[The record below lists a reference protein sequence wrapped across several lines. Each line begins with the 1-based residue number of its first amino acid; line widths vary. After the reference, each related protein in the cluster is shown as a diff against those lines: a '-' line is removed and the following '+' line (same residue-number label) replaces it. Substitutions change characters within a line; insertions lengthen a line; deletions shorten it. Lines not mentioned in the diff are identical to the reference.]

1 MADDVKVK
9 FSGDFTDVPKGAQAA
24 VGNAGSAMSSWF
36 KELGTSMSAS
46 IISSL
51 ALSSIFG
58 KFKDNI
64 SHALQYFRELDL
76 TIRKVGGSGA
86 DFQKL
91 AGIGKTLGVS
101 METVGRSVNF
111 LNKYLGQAAAG
122 SKSHQQT
129 LSNYGFTLEEI
140 QSGTISAIEVIS
152 RLGDEYDRTGN
163 DTVVAAKAM
172 EMFGRSGSLLIP
184 IIKAGRD
191 QIKEMT
197 KDMKVYSEET
207 IRAASETQKNIEKME
222 RSWGK
227 LGKSMVEAYSNY
239 FSKVTGASAVQ
250 AGFEQA
256 QASGGTV
263 EQQAKSAAALT
274 STLTE
279 GNLTAMKAAL
289 KAARESAN
297 DEWFKGEDYTL
308 WQKIG
313 DELQKKVNEMSKIE
327 PKKPVVQEQAA
338 AGTVALAVSSLQAI
352 GGGDISSIF
361 SGTYQDTMLS
371 QTTRIADATVKTAEN
386 TQTTPYQQPGQMPA
400 TK

>member
-24 VGNAGSAMSSWF
+24 VGNAGTAMGSWF
-36 KELGTSMSAS
+36 KEFGSSVSAS

-64 SHALQYFRELDL
+64 SHALEYFRELDL

-91 AGIGKTLGVS
+91 AGVGKLLGIS
-101 METVGRSVNF
+101 MEGVGRSVNF
-111 LNKYLGQAAAG
+111 LNKYMGKAAEG
-122 SKSHQQT
+122 SMGHQQS
-129 LSNYGFTLEEI
+129 LVRLGFTVDEI
-140 QSGTISAIEVIS
+140 NAGNITAIEVIS

-163 DTVVAAKAM
+163 DTIVAAKAM
-172 EMFGRSGSLLIP
+172 ELFGRSGQVLIP

-191 QIKEMT
+191 QIKDMT

-227 LGKSMVEAYSNY
+227 LGKSMVEAYANY
-239 FSKVTGASAVQ
+239 FAKTTGISAAQGGFDQ
-250 AGFEQA
+250 AKEG
-256 QASGGTV
+256 GGTL

-279 GNLTAMKAAL
+279 GNLTSMKAAL
-289 KAARESAN
+289 KFARDKQKDQWEGS
-297 DEWFKGEDYTL
+297 EDKPL
-308 WQKIG
+308 WEKIG
-313 DELQKKVNEMSKIE
+313 DELAKKVEAMSKIE
-327 PKKPVVQEQAA
+327 PKKPNVEEQSANGAA
-338 AGTVALAVSSLQAI
+338 ALSVSSLQAI

-361 SGTYQDTMLS
+361 GGTYQDTMLS
-371 QTTRIADATVKTAEN
+371 QTSRIADAAVQTAAN
-386 TQTTPYQQPGQMPA
+386 TQPNQYQTTKPIPA

>member
-24 VGNAGSAMSSWF
+24 VSNAGSAMSSWF
-36 KELGTSMSAS
+36 KEFGTSMSAS

-64 SHALQYFRELDL
+64 AHALEYFRELDL

-101 METVGRSVNF
+101 MEAVGRSVNF

-129 LSNYGFTLEEI
+129 LLNYGFTLEEI

-172 EMFGRSGSLLIP
+172 ELFGRSGSLLIP
-184 IIKAGRD
+184 IIKAGRE

-222 RSWGK
+222 RAWGGLAK
-227 LGKSMVEAYSNY
+227 TIVDVYAKY
-239 FSKVTGASAVQ
+239 FVKVVGSSAVMD
-250 AGFEQA
+250 AFEQA
-256 QASGGTV
+256 QAGGGTV

-274 STLTE
+274 STNTE

-289 KAARESAN
+289 KTAREMAN
-297 DEWFKGEDYTL
+297 DQLFGSEDDIL
-308 WQKIG
+308 WQKIA
-313 DELQKKVNEMSKIE
+313 DELAKKVDAMSKIE

-352 GGGDISSIF
+352 GGGDVASIF
-361 SGTYQDTMLS
+361 SGTYQDNMLT
-371 QTTRIADATVKTAEN
+371 QTQRIADATVKTAEN
-386 TQTTPYQQPGQMPA
+386 TQTTPYQQPGQIPA

>member
-140 QSGTISAIEVIS
+140 QSGAISAIEVIS

-239 FSKVTGASAVQ
+239 FISQQARSMTSASMKA
-250 AGFEQA
+250 AMEG
-256 QASGGTV
+256 GGTA
-263 EQQAKSAAALT
+263 EQQATSAKQLIVQGA
-274 STLTE
+274 E
-279 GNLTAMKAAL
+279 GSRTTILESLKAL
-289 KAARESAN
+289 KARQDDFQPMGGNEVRYLTIAKLE
-297 DEWFKGEDYTL
+297 
-308 WQKIG
+308 
-313 DELQKKVNEMSKIE
+313 KVLAEMDKIE

-352 GGGDISSIF
+352 GGGDVASIF
-361 SGTYQDTMLS
+361 SGTYQDNMLT
-371 QTTRIADATVKTAEN
+371 QTQRIADATVKTAEN

>member
-239 FSKVTGASAVQ
+239 FIS
-250 AGFEQA
+250 
-256 QASGGTV
+256 
-263 EQQAKSAAALT
+263 QQAKSMT
-274 STLTE
+274 GESI
-279 GNLTAMKAAL
+279 N
-289 KAARESAN
+289 AAREGGGTAEQQATSAKELIVQGAEGSRTTILASLN
-297 DEWFKGEDYTL
+297 YLKAIKDDFKSMGGQEMKYLTIAKLEKVLAEMD
-308 WQKIG
+308 KI
-313 DELQKKVNEMSKIE
+313 Q